1 VNQSESMD
9 KELTVKQ
16 TEERKLMQKDPH
28 LMNVLLAKE
37 RTIEAKLRTTLSVIN
52 TAAAIGAFGF
62 ALIKFFE
69 GNELAVNLGIV
80 LLFCAFLIALY
91 GIKRFLHYHFE
102 SNSIKKHRADLA
114 ELIE

>member
-1 VNQSESMD
+1 MTE
-9 KELTVKQ
+9 ELTQ
-16 TEERKLMQKDPH
+16 RQAEERKLMEKDPN

-37 RTIEAKLRTTLSVIN
+37 RTIESKLRTTLSVIN
-52 TAAAIGAFGF
+52 TAAAVGAFGF

-69 GNELAVNLGIV
+69 GNQMAIDLGFF
-80 LLFCAFLIALY
+80 LLVCSFLIAAY
-91 GIKRFLHYHFE
+91 GIKRFLHYHLE